1 MFGLY
6 SASASSTAGTKCAA
20 VTRLMLCAPCAS
32 SSRKISES
40 RFGVTIF
47 PSPRWLMLSFWQNTH
62 RSPQPEKN
70 TAPLPRVPLMQGS
83 SHRCSAAR
91 AILGSVPMR
100 QTPVPCSGA
109 RSAPQFLGQSVQIIG
124 R

>member
-1 MFGLY
+1 
-6 SASASSTAGTKCAA
+6 
-20 VTRLMLCAPCAS
+20 MLCAPCAS
-32 SSRKISES
+32 SSQKISES

>member
-1 MFGLY
+1 MKTRLFTFAALALALAACTNDNLNDGPV
-6 SASASSTAGTKCAA
+6 AA
-20 VTRLMLCAPCAS
+20 VINAEISDAVATRAS
-32 SSRKISES
+32 GTAWAERDEIGISES

-91 AILGSVPMR
+91 AILGILAADTGM
-100 QTPVPCSGA
+100 
-109 RSAPQFLGQSVQIIG
+109 I
-124 R
+124 